1 MTGGSKKD
9 TDFVYMGYTAE
20 ELAIQLDVEKT
31 IENLPE
37 YQQENAAMSKNVAA
51 KLNCIRDL
59 SYGNDNVQMLDIFP
73 PTVNPAPILVDIHG
87 GGWRAGSKNARSFP
101 AQVVTQ
107 AGIMWVPID
116 YGLAPDYSIDQ
127 IVDHVRTALVWIYR
141 HGSEFGGDPNNIFV
155 SGNSAG
161 GHLTGCTL
169 MPGWHSDYGAPDN
182 LIKGAC
188 AISGI
193 YDLQALVHAE
203 YGYNNELAMD
213 LNTAFRYSPL
223 FHLPSKGCPLLI
235 SYGAPEPN
243 EFRRQSRSFYEAWK
257 KCGFPA
263 TEIIVEGAH
272 HFSMSRQL
280 SNSDSFLFKSLIQMI
295 NG

>member
-1 MTGGSKKD
+1 MIAGPENK

-31 IENLPE
+31 IEDLPG
-37 YQQENAAMSKNVAA
+37 YQQENAKLSNSVAA
-51 KLNCIRDL
+51 ELNCLRDIR
-59 SYGNDNVQMLDIFP
+59 YGKDEVQKLDIFP
-73 PTVNPAPILVDIHG
+73 PAVDNAPILVDIHG
-87 GGWRAGSKNARSFP
+87 GGWRMGSKNMRSFP
-101 AQVVTQ
+101 AKAVTE

-127 IVDHVRTALVWIYR
+127 IVDHVRTALVWLYH
-141 HGSEFGGDPNNIFV
+141 HGSEHGGDPANIYV

-169 MPGWHSDYGAPDN
+169 MPGWHNDYGVPDN
-182 LIKGAC
+182 VVKGAC
-188 AISGI
+188 AMSGI
-193 YDLQALVHAE
+193 YDLQALVHAGN
-203 YGYNNELAMD
+203 GYNNELAMD
-213 LNTAFRYSPL
+213 VDTAQLYSPL
-223 FHLPSKGCPLLI
+223 FHLPSKGCPLLV

-257 KCGFPA
+257 NCGFPA
-263 TEIIVEGAH
+263 TEIIVNDAH

-280 SNSDSFLFKSLIQMI
+280 SYSDSSLFKSLIQMI
-295 NG
+295 NS